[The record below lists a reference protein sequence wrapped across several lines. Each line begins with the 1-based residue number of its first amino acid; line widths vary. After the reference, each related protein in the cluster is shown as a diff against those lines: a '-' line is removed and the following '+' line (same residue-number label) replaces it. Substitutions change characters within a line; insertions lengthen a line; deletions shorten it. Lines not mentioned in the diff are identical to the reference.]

1 MHDGTARR
9 ILNSIA
15 EDWQEDLAADNV
27 LLGKTTADV
36 LEEIDKKERS
46 GSNWMSDLMSDY
58 ISHEGKILKVKL
70 SHMEY
75 VNLKGQ
81 SMIEG
86 RTMGSILREALE
98 RYLHTSWCERLGVP
112 TADKLRDKFYKEVDT
127 SKGPEDG
134 PWHSTIPKD
143 IEVEWDPV
151 NDPWH
156 NPLSEVLSLDD
167 AFKIASERIEEEC
180 RMKAWK
186 CDEF

>member
-9 ILNSIA
+9 ILNSIV
-15 EDWQEDLAADNV
+15 ENWQ
-27 LLGKTTADV
+27 GKTTAEI
-36 LEEIDKKERS
+36 LEESDKKERS

-86 RTMGSILREALE
+86 RTMGSILRDALE
-98 RYLHTSWCERLGVP
+98 RYLHMCWCERLGVP
-112 TADKLRDKFYKEVDT
+112 TADKLRDKFYKEVDP

-134 PWHSTIPKD
+134 PWHSTMAKD
-143 IEVEWDPV
+143 VDTFKVHDWDP
-151 NDPWH
+151 
-156 NPLSEVLSLDD
+156 
-167 AFKIASERIEEEC
+167 
-180 RMKAWK
+180 
-186 CDEF
+186 DESVEMR